1 MPCPFNFSRR
11 SFLSGLAASAAVG
24 AAPRAGAAPTS
35 LPLESTDS
43 LDRPGALDFHG
54 EHQQGII
61 NSPQK
66 YSEIVA
72 LDVQV
77 KTKARL
83 DKILRTLSERARILT
98 AGGTPAPDGIAFPA
112 MDSG

>member
-24 AAPRAGAAPTS
+24 AAPGAEVESTS

-43 LDRPGALDFHG
+43 LDHPGALDFHG

-61 NSPQK
+61 NPPAEILGNSGAGRAGEDKSPFGQ
-66 YSEIVA
+66 A
-72 LDVQV
+72 
-77 KTKARL
+77 
-83 DKILRTLSERARILT
+83 
-98 AGGTPAPDGIAFPA
+98 PAHAK
-112 MDSG
+112 